1 MIPTLYKF
9 LVSTFFICSL
19 DYWSKR
25 CFGLLPSIGENKERR
40 KLRKLIS
47 MEPTIFLS
55 FQIGNKWERKR
66 ELRMEFI
73 SFPSILT
80 LQIKY
85 DEGKL
90 FSFPFPLFSS
100 FLFLLPPF
108 CQKSAIVL
116 FPFFHSSY
124 GIPDFLALSL
134 ISTHSWFEGNEI
146 VMVYGIPTF
155 VHHFSSKLKL

>member
-1 MIPTLYKF
+1 MIPTLYNF

-25 CFGLLPSIGENKERR
+25 CFGLLPSMVENKERR
-40 KLRKLIS
+40 KLIS
-47 MEPTIFLS
+47 LEPTFFLS

-85 DEGKL
+85 YEGKL
-90 FSFPFPLFSS
+90 FSFPFPLLSS
-100 FLFLLPPF
+100 FLFLSPPF

-116 FPFFHSSY
+116 FRFSRSSC
-124 GIPDFLALSL
+124 GIPDFLALCP
-134 ISTHSWFEGNEI
+134 ISRHSWFEGNGI
-146 VMVYGIPTF
+146 FMAYGIQIGRASCRER
-155 VHHFSSKLKL
+155 VWYWV